1 MALRATD
8 ETDWAGIYDKAT
20 EKMASH
26 PNNIDNNN
34 NDKLD
39 SVSTIVDEIYKDID
53 NTMNNE
59 DNLDFIQRAG
69 MDLMNQIEQLRL
81 QNEQIISENEKLQ
94 QENINL
100 RNKIHKSTDDLN
112 WGWGRYLFK
121 IDKRIKELF

>member
-1 MALRATD
+1 MALRSTD
-8 ETDWAGIYDKAT
+8 ETDWAGIYDKAA

-26 PNNIDNNN
+26 PNNIDN

-69 MDLMNQIEQLRL
+69 MDLINQIEQLRL

-100 RNKIHKSTDDLN
+100 RNKIHKSTDELN
-112 WGWGRYLFK
+112 WDWGRYLFK
-121 IDKRIKELF
+121 IDRESRVFF